1 MCKKENIN
9 KFKIW
14 ECAKKENKKIQTFE
28 IYRYAKGKRKYK
40 HLKYVNVQKIYKHV
54 KYADV
59 KQVYSLCYSA
69 RDCCCLERRCRE
81 NLICKQD

>member
-54 KYADV
+54 KYMQMSSRFILFVIQLAIV
-59 KQVYSLCYSA
+59 AASKGVA
-69 RDCCCLERRCRE
+69 EK
-81 NLICKQD
+81 I